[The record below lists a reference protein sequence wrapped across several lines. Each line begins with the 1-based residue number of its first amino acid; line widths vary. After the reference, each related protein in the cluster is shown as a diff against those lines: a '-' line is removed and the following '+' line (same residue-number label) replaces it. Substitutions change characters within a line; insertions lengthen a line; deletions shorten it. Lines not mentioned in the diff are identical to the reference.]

1 MKSSPRKRTPKH
13 TLQFSNDVPLSASKS
28 RSEGKIEENDCKIEK
43 DSGLSNA
50 EKNNNARA
58 KPKKVPVS
66 YKVNE
71 HYMDLKV
78 HINTINLENKE
89 FDVDIPLHWFTS
101 ITNIADTELP
111 PEDVGHA

>member
-1 MKSSPRKRTPKH
+1 M
-13 TLQFSNDVPLSASKS
+13 SANKS
-28 RSEGKIEENDCKIEK
+28 RSEGKIEENDGKIEK

-50 EKNNNARA
+50 KKNNNAKA
-58 KPKKVPVS
+58 KPKKVPMS

-71 HYMDLKV
+71 HYMDLEV

-89 FDVDIPLHWFTS
+89 FDANIPLHRFTS
-101 ITNIADTELP
+101 LTNIADTELP

>member
-13 TLQFSNDVPLSASKS
+13 ILQFSNDVPLSANKS
-28 RSEGKIEENDCKIEK
+28 RSEGKIEENDGKTEK

-50 EKNNNARA
+50 KKNNNARA

-71 HYMDLKV
+71 HYMNLEV
-78 HINTINLENKE
+78 HINTINLGNKE
-89 FDVDIPLHWFTS
+89 FDADIPLHQGTS
-101 ITNIADTELP
+101 LTHIADTELP
-111 PEDVGHA
+111 PEDVQHA